1 MVFSGCVNV
10 EGEGVGVV
18 VSTGEKMLIA
28 RIRDVLVNSE
38 GK

>member
-18 VSTGEKMLIA
+18 VSTGTKTLIA
-28 RIRDVLVNSE
+28 SIQDVLVNFE